1 MADTLLYGF
10 LKKACEAL
18 TDISK
23 QTAQP
28 GVRRRADEALALIGP
43 VAQSVERRIFNPDVA
58 GSNPAGSAI
67 IYDTAIGIVAP
78 FLSNVH
84 PPSRQAVRRAEDIVN
99 ALLRDGTLVQ
109 PLPPMPHGTGKAA
122 EERKESENG

>member
-1 MADTLLYGF
+1 MADPLLHGF
-10 LKKACEAL
+10 LKACEAL
-18 TDISK
+18 TDISR

-28 GVRRRADEALALIGP
+28 GVRRRADEALAFIGP

-67 IYDTAIGIVAP
+67 LYDAAIGIIAP

-84 PPSRQAVRRAEDIVN
+84 PPSQHAIRRAEDIFN
-99 ALLRDGTLVQ
+99 ALLRHGILAQPPPPPESSDG
-109 PLPPMPHGTGKAA
+109 
-122 EERKESENG
+122 